1 MRVQQF
7 PIVKIDRT
15 TGQEM
20 LPLLMQ
26 KGIFSDFQNLP
37 LRDEILK
44 NECEKLGVEVLSDEQ
59 KRQALAAVG
68 KYRSQQ
74 FIIRHYGNY
83 QVGFGIAN
91 FSDETII
98 GALERV
104 SLHRLGLRI
113 AQIILSEV
121 YEQRKTVDLVIS
133 KERILEYLG
142 YSSYEK
148 QIYKQIDDVIFSLIH
163 LNYYLHEYRTDMS
176 GRFKC
181 KEWGWFVYAVKSDS
195 KNYTLSVNPNFVGCI
210 EAVMNNAKGVKRNL
224 SRGYYSFPTALLPA
238 SKNYSAPALLLA
250 NFLLLDSGNSK
261 LNTEKNKIVA
271 YSVQRL
277 METMKIENKRKNEAK
292 AAFIDALEEVTII
305 NKTHPSLSELRKM
318 KSAKISEQIVRIYL
332 LSDIEKLDDSIKS
345 NLLAVK

>member
-1 MRVQQF
+1 MSSQQF

-37 LRDEILK
+37 FRDEILK
-44 NECEKLGVEVLSDEQ
+44 EECDKLGLEALSDEQ
-59 KRQALAAVG
+59 MRQALAAVG
-68 KYRSQQ
+68 KYRSQK
-74 FIIRHYGNY
+74 FIVRHYGNY
-83 QVGFGIAN
+83 QVGFGIADFPGEN
-91 FSDETII
+91 ISS
-98 GALERV
+98 ALERV
-104 SLHRLGLRI
+104 SLHKLGLRI

-133 KERILEYLG
+133 KGRILEYLD
-142 YSSYEK
+142 YNSYEK
-148 QIYKQIDDVIFSLIH
+148 QIYKQIDDVIFSLTH
-163 LNYYLHEYRTDMS
+163 LNYYIHEYRTNTS
-176 GRFKC
+176 GRVKS

-195 KNYTLSVNPNFVGCI
+195 KNYTLSVNHNFVGCI
-210 EAVMNNAKGVKRNL
+210 AAVMNNEKGIERNL

-261 LNTEKNKIVA
+261 LNTGKNKIVA
-271 YSVQRL
+271 YSVKRL

-305 NKTHPSLSELRKM
+305 NKTQPSIGELRKM
-318 KSAKISEQIVRIYL
+318 KSSKFSDQIVRIFL
-332 LSDIEKLDDSIKS
+332 PADIERLNEDLKS
-345 NLLAVK
+345 NTLAVK